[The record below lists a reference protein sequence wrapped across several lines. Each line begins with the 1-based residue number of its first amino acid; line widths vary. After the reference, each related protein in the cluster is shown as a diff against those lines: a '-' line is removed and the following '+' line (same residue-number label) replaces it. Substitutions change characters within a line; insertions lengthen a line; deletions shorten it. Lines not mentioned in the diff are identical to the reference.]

1 MIRKNLIAYAIVI
14 FLGGGLLVNAVSA
27 GDRLTNRGTTA
38 ASFLEVGIGARS
50 MGMGGAYVAVAQ
62 DAIAMYWNP
71 AGLSRI
77 QQASG
82 VFEQVDW
89 VTDVSFNFLAA
100 TIPLGNN
107 IGSMGVFINSMSMP
121 NQPVRTVQYPDGNG
135 EEYSASSLV
144 AGLSYGRNLTDRFSM
159 GINAKYISERI
170 WHEQA
175 SSFAFDIG
183 TLYDTGIEGLRIG
196 ACISNFG
203 PGLKLAGSDLL
214 IYYDVDPQ
222 HLGNND
228 KIMAEYKMDEWPL
241 PLNMQ
246 FGLSYTQNISSGVA
260 LLVALD
266 ALHPINATE
275 SVNLGTE
282 LTMFNML
289 YLRAGYNA
297 LFLEDSEAGLT
308 MGAGLNYR
316 LFGASNIRIDYAYA
330 DLGRLGDISRFT
342 LGLMF

>member
-1 MIRKNLIAYAIVI
+1 MIKKQRISRAMAII
-14 FLGGGLLVNAVSA
+14 LSTGLLVNMGIAE
-27 GDRLTNRGTTA
+27 DRLTNRGTTA
-38 ASFLEVGIGARS
+38 AAFLEVGIGARS
-50 MGMGGAYVAVAQ
+50 MGMGGAYVAIAE

-89 VTDVSFNFLAA
+89 VTDISFNFLAA
-100 TIPLGNN
+100 TVPLGANL
-107 IGSMGVFINSMSMP
+107 GSMGIFINSMSMP
-121 NQPVRTVQYPDGNG
+121 NQPVRTVQYPNGNG
-135 EEYSASSLV
+135 EEYSASSIV
-144 AGLSYGRNLTDRFSM
+144 FGLSYARNLTDRFSI
-159 GINAKYISERI
+159 GANAKYISERI

-175 SSFAFDIG
+175 STLAFDIG
-183 TLYDTGIEGLRIG
+183 TLYDAGLKGLRIG

-203 PGLKLAGSDLL
+203 PSLKLNGSDLL
-214 IYYDVDPQ
+214 IYYDPDTQ

-228 KIMAEYKMDEWPL
+228 KIMGKLMTDGWPL

-246 FGLSYTQNISSGVA
+246 FGLSYTKRITNGIELA
-260 LLVALD
+260 LAAD

-275 SVNLGTE
+275 SINFGTE
-282 LTMFNML
+282 IILVRMFF
-289 YLRAGYNA
+289 LRAGYNA

-308 MGAGLNYR
+308 AGAGLNYH

-330 DLGRLGDISRFT
+330 DMSRLGSISRFT
-342 LGLMF
+342 LGLTF